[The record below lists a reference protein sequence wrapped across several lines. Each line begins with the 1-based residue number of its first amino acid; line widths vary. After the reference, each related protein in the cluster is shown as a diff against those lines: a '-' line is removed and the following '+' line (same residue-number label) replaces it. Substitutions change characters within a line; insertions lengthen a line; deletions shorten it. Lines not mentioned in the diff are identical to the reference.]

1 MGVFLV
7 VVGDFV
13 LVVVSFWRVLMIDC
27 FMWILYGM
35 DVVFCVLL
43 NWFIIIKLLVWV
55 VVVEFK

>member
-27 FMWILYGM
+27 FIWILYGM

>member
-13 LVVVSFWRVLMIDC
+13 LVVVNFWRVLMIDC
-27 FMWILYGM
+27 FIWILYGM